1 MEEEQLDLF
10 QLGAGGATQFGA
22 RAAKIVWSDAGNSDF
37 GRVLPEHMPDDL
49 LAQVLA
55 GNRARAVHG
64 SEDVPSGNARRGSPP
79 RAHRCLSEAVPR
91 SPLRPGHKL
100 VQGHVVDPLR
110 DRRRHA
116 VEHER
121 LAK

>member
-10 QLGAGGATQFGA
+10 QLAAGGATQFGA

-64 SEDVPSGNARRGSPP
+64 SEDVPSGNARRGSPGIDCDFHP
-79 RAHRCLSEAVPR
+79 IRHGRGTN
-91 SPLRPGHKL
+91 SPVLPDQIDDAPASITLLDVRES
-100 VQGHVVDPLR
+100 QRR
-110 DRRRHA
+110 DF
-116 VEHER
+116 
-121 LAK
+121 